1 MKFLVSFHWF
11 LNKCFTKIFCPLIVV
26 QVILS
31 LFAMVALSYCQE
43 YVIQSPYFVQQGHDY
58 RVSEPYG
65 NAYGAY
71 GAYGGYGGY
80 GAGLGYGAY
89 Y

>member
-1 MKFLVSFHWF
+1 
-11 LNKCFTKIFCPLIVV
+11 
-26 QVILS
+26 
-31 LFAMVALSYCQE
+31 MVALSYCQE